1 MLRKKKLSE
10 EQARLKLAALCARS
24 EQCEYDI
31 KSKLFKWGLTQTESS
46 AILEYLIEGNFVDNA
61 RFARAFAR
69 DKARFSRWGRRKI
82 AMGLAAKR
90 ISAEDIR
97 NALEAID
104 DEEYISALETV
115 AKIKARTL
123 TLTDSKDR
131 QKLYAFLI
139 SRGYESSLVSK
150 VVGNLSRNSL

>member
-115 AKIKARTL
+115 AKIKGRTL
-123 TLTDSKDR
+123 ALTESKDR